1 MNPNIRHNY
10 NNLMVGYYRD
20 RIDALIRKIEQLENM
35 LEFKQ
40 IQIEKLEDEK
50 RNFQRRPL
58 SQTESHKNNPA
69 NITLTYFISIIIFIK
84 ELN

>member
-1 MNPNIRHNY
+1 
-10 NNLMVGYYRD
+10 MVGYYRD

-50 RNFQRRPL
+50 R
-58 SQTESHKNNPA
+58 T
-69 NITLTYFISIIIFIK
+69 IT
-84 ELN
+84 

>member
-50 RNFQRRPL
+50 R
-58 SQTESHKNNPA
+58 T
-69 NITLTYFISIIIFIK
+69 IT
-84 ELN
+84 

>member
-40 IQIEKLEDEK
+40 IQIEKLMILKLVILSHEK
-50 RNFQRRPL
+50 LKDHLHLLLLYIR
-58 SQTESHKNNPA
+58 EHKW
-69 NITLTYFISIIIFIK
+69 THQ
-84 ELN
+84 